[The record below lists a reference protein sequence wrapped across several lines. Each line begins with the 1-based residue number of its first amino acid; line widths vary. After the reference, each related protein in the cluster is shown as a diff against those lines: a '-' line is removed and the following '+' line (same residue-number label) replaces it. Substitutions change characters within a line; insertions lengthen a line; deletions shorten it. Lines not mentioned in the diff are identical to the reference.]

1 MPRDGE
7 SVRVCIVYEHPL
19 FAHGIK
25 RLLEAQKALRTV
37 GMVERRMVSARELRR
52 LRPDVVVVEGN
63 GGMAVVESLDGVVAV
78 AVSLRGEAATV
89 FTGLP
94 IRVSG
99 PQELADAIRRIAGKP
114 SRRVG
119 RRAAP

>member
-1 MPRDGE
+1 MQRGGE

-25 RLLEAQKALRTV
+25 RLLEEQKALRMV
-37 GMVERRMVSARELRR
+37 GMVERQMVSARELRR
-52 LRPDVVVVEGN
+52 LKPDVVVVEGDE
-63 GGMAVVESLDGVVAV
+63 GMAVVESLDGVAAV

-94 IRVSG
+94 IKVSG
-99 PQELADAIRRIAGKP
+99 PQGLADAIRSIAGKP
-114 SRRVG
+114 VRRPG
-119 RRAAP
+119 KRRAR